1 MRIAVG
7 IIGLIL
13 PIIILF
19 QSCAAGVGGA
29 LAKDS
34 SMSGGASFGFLVA
47 LLYIFGG
54 AFAFQKPKVSKIIF
68 IITGCLAIIGG
79 MGSKFSDLIVWGVV
93 ALGLAAGSHS
103 AEKTLRKQSQN
114 MNVSSQA
121 IVQANVYCRKCGT
134 PSNYVTGYC
143 KNCGEFIG

>member
-1 MRIAVG
+1 MRIAIG

-29 LAKDS
+29 LTKDS

-47 LLYIFGG
+47 LLYIFG

-79 MGSKFSDLIVWGVV
+79 MGSKFSDLIVWGVL
-93 ALGLAAGSHS
+93 ALGLAAGSYS
-103 AEKTLRKQSQN
+103 AEKSLRKQRQN
-114 MNVSSQA
+114 MNISPQF

-134 PSNYVTGYC
+134 PSNDVTGYC
-143 KNCGEFIG
+143 KNCGGLIG